1 MRKIF
6 CFVFALLTSFA
17 AEAKSVVFTLTDGTL
32 VYYKL
37 DNAESPVMRMENGG
51 IVVNTDYYEF
61 SQVENFYISAKDDPN
76 ILVGVDEVQQG
87 RATRLAGGVLTL
99 QVADAASVRVY
110 DAAGREVEAVV
121 TPAGDGVAVD
131 LQPLK
136 QGVYVVNAGTAS
148 FKVMKK

>member
-1 MRKIF
+1 
-6 CFVFALLTSFA
+6 
-17 AEAKSVVFTLTDGTL
+17 
-32 VYYKL
+32 
-37 DNAESPVMRMENGG
+37 MRMEEGG

-87 RATRLAGGVLTL
+87 RATRLAGGVLKL
-99 QVADAASVRVY
+99 QVADAASVRVH

-121 TPAGDGVAVD
+121 TPVGDGVVVD

-148 FKVMKK
+148 FKVLKK